1 MIDSVD
7 DNKEE
12 KMNDRKLKIVFVI
25 VFVVLTLL
33 VDALCIVYLTKDG
46 GVAIRC
52 NKALVKDTKKVLLTS
67 LEIDAD
73 VQKQLDEIDRE
84 NAKAKERNVESY
96 GSDTPII
103 ITIVAALDI
112 MIIGIGFHLYFIA
125 KNTLCREK
133 MKAAILSFVLS
144 LFLLGSGLVCYLMHS
159 AISQSEHKVHGDSGE
174 CVLIDNGK

>member
-52 NKALVKDTKKVLLTS
+52 NKALVKDTKEVLLTS

-84 NAKAKERNVESY
+84 NAKAKERIVESY

-112 MIIGIGFHLYFIA
+112 MIIGIQGGNIYLPVYM
-125 KNTLCREK
+125 LMYLREREIPNK
-133 MKAAILSFVLS
+133 KFV
-144 LFLLGSGLVCYLMHS
+144 FKP
-159 AISQSEHKVHGDSGE
+159 I
-174 CVLIDNGK
+174 

>member
-33 VDALCIVYLTKDG
+33 VDALCIVCLTKDG

-52 NKALVKDTKKVLLTS
+52 NKALVKDTKEVLLTS

-84 NAKAKERNVESY
+84 NAKAKERIVESY

-125 KNTLCREK
+125 KSTLRQEK
-133 MKAAILSFVLS
+133 MKAAILSSGLI
-144 LFLLGSGLVCYLMHS
+144 LFLVASGLVCYWMHS
-159 AISQSEHKVHGDSGE
+159 AISHSEYEVHVGE
-174 CVLIDNGK
+174 EIVLIDNR